1 MENLINAGK
10 VTMQL
15 FYTGGPPL
23 VRFFLGPK
31 NRTIRGLPV
40 RFGRDFLIDGRCIS
54 TFFLNFLKVEII

>member
-40 RFGRDFLIDGRCIS
+40 RLGYIAE
-54 TFFLNFLKVEII
+54 LKIVTATTKDSNCN